1 MTDKLKKRLSPSRN
15 WTKLFNLL
23 VLILL
28 AVGIAFLVASNPAL
42 AQQSPDIEGFHPREI
57 LLRALRWIKSLGPIG
72 GLAFIGLYIIATVAF
87 LPGSIVT
94 LGAGVVFGL
103 FFGTIL
109 VFIGSTLGAT
119 GAFLIGRYLA
129 RKWVYKIIS
138 SNENFQAIDTAVGKE
153 GLKIVILTRLSPIF
167 PFNVLN
173 YAFGVT
179 SVSLKDYFIGSVGM
193 LPGTM
198 MYVYLGSLAGSCAL
212 IGTKDQ
218 PSDSLVEWIMRIM
231 GFVATVAVTVHVT
244 RIAREALERRK

>member
-1 MTDKLKKRLSPSRN
+1 MTDKQKKRLSPSRN
-15 WTKLFNLL
+15 WTKLFKLL

-28 AVGIAFLVASNPAL
+28 AVGIALFVASTPAL
-42 AQQSPDIEGFHPREI
+42 AQQSTDVEGFRPREM
-57 LLRALRWIKSLGPIG
+57 LLHSLRWIKSLGPIG
-72 GLAFIGLYIIATVAF
+72 GLAFIGLYIITTVAF

-119 GAFLIGRYLA
+119 AAFLIGRYLA
-129 RKWVYKIIS
+129 RGWVYKIIA

-179 SVSLKDYFIGSVGM
+179 SVSLKDYVLGSVGM

-198 MYVYLGSLAGSCAL
+198 MYVYIGSLAGSCAL
-212 IGTKDQ
+212 LGTKDQ

-244 RIAREALERRK
+244 RIARKALERRT

>member
-1 MTDKLKKRLSPSRN
+1 MTAKLKKRQTLSRN

-57 LLRALRWIKSLGPIG
+57 LLRALRWIKSIGPIG
-72 GLAFIGLYIIATVAF
+72 GLAFIGLYIVATVAF

-119 GAFLIGRYLA
+119 AAFLIGRYLA
-129 RKWVYKIIS
+129 RGWVYKIIA

-244 RIAREALERRK
+244 RIARKALERRK

>member
-1 MTDKLKKRLSPSRN
+1 MTDKLKKRQSLSKN
-15 WTKLFNLL
+15 WKKYFTLL

-28 AVGIAFLVASNPAL
+28 AVGIAFLLDSAPVL
-42 AQQSPDIEGFHPREI
+42 AQQPPDVEGFQPREL
-57 LLRALRWIKSLGPIG
+57 LLRALRWIKSQGPIG
-72 GLAFIGLYIIATVAF
+72 GLAFIGLYIVATVAF

-94 LGAGVVFGL
+94 LGAGVVFGI
-103 FFGTIL
+103 FYGTIL

-119 GAFLIGRYLA
+119 AAFLIGRYLA
-129 RKWVYKIIS
+129 RRWVYKIIA
-138 SNENFQAIDTAVGKE
+138 SNEDFKAIDTAVGKE

-179 SVSLKDYFIGSVGM
+179 SVSLKDYVTGSVGM

-198 MYVYLGSLAGSCAL
+198 MYVYIGSLAGSCAL

-231 GFVATVAVTVHVT
+231 GFIATVAVTVHVT
-244 RIAREALERRK
+244 RIAKAALERRK